1 MLFIGIKQ
9 PMKQNS
15 KITKT
20 AYLSKISENQLV
32 HCHLIKKFK
41 KSNQPVQKK
50 GKGGKKWQIVRQR
63 KLLTWWLQP

>member
-20 AYLSKISENQLV
+20 AYPDEKNNNQPV
-32 HCHLIKKFK
+32 HCHLVKTKT
-41 KSNQPVQKK
+41 SNQPVQKK
-50 GKGGKKWQIVRQR
+50 EKKVPTG
-63 KLLTWWLQP
+63 TWYTYQQQV